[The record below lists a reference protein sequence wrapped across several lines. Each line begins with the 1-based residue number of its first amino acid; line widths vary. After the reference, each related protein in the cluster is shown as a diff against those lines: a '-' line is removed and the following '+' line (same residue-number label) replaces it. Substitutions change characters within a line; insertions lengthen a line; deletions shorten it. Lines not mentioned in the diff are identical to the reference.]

1 MAIVQISKIQQRSGN
16 LVDLPQLDE
25 AEFGWA
31 SDSKRLFI
39 GKTTPNENIEVLTGY
54 SEISFSQID
63 GSVGNLNIN
72 PLTVEDGQVLTYD
85 GSNWVNRGGTS
96 GGLINLGN
104 VSNVKISGG
113 AIGYVLE
120 TDGLGNLAWTP
131 KSTIIAYIEN
141 VTQASPGVVT
151 TTQDNFFTESAEITI
166 TDAPGMTQ
174 LNGGTF
180 YVDILTSNT
189 FALYSDPGLTIPV
202 DTQSSNSFSAYAY
215 TSVSA
220 TTVSTNVIT
229 VGNSAL
235 VALNDPI
242 RFLGDVANTNL
253 ENNVTY
259 YVKTKPSGTEITVS
273 NQLLANGSAGNTLS
287 LLTRT
292 GLSANLYVEGGRAV
306 SAVGGAGTS
315 AAQGSNTTIQFNNNN
330 ILDGDADFTF
340 DFGASPK
347 LMSLNGN
354 ANVGNLNSNGVVT
367 ATRFISNVAT
377 GTTPIQVNSTT
388 RVSNLNVAYS
398 NVTDFVNITTA
409 STGTFYPVLTNALT
423 GNVAEFA
430 NSALAFNALTGNLST
445 TLLNV
450 TANANI
456 GNTLGVAGVATFAA
470 NANVTGNLNVTA
482 NANVTGRLNISN
494 VATFS
499 ANANV
504 TGNLNVTA
512 NANIGTNLHL
522 TGTAFVGANANV
534 TGNLNVTA
542 NANVTGGLNVTN
554 IATFSANANVS
565 GNLNVTGNIFGANL
579 YQNGTRVF
587 KYTASNTAPT
597 SPVAGD
603 QWYYIADDIL
613 YSYINDGTTSQ
624 WVDIFDPSFP
634 PSDTAATAN
643 TIAQRDLNASLT
655 ANLFYGTGMRNTG
668 ANATG
673 NIGSSS
679 GYFNTVF
686 AQATSALYADLAEKF
701 ETDQVYPVGTVIVIG
716 GEKEATQ
723 STVEHDTKVIGVIS
737 DKPSYLMNA
746 GSLGQP
752 IALTGRVPCRVTGKV
767 RRGDILV
774 TSDVPGVAAVLDPVK
789 HRHGCTFAKA
799 LSEWSGE
806 GEGIIEVIV
815 GRM

>member
-31 SDSKRLFI
+31 SDTKRLFI

-72 PLTVEDGQVLTYD
+72 PLSVEDGQVLAFNGT
-85 GSNWVNRGGTS
+85 NWVNRGGDA
-96 GGLINLGN
+96 GGLINLGD
-104 VSNVKISGG
+104 VSNVKIYGG
-113 AIGYVLE
+113 AISYVLE

-131 KSTIIAYIEN
+131 KSTVTAFIEN

-151 TTQDNFFTESAEITI
+151 TTQDNFFTDSAEITI
-166 TDAPGMTQ
+166 TNAPGMTQ
-174 LNGGTF
+174 LNGGSF
-180 YVDILTSNT
+180 YVDVLTSNT
-189 FALYSDPGLTIPV
+189 FALYADPGLTIPV
-202 DTQSSNSFSAYAY
+202 DTQSGNGFSEFAY
-215 TSVSA
+215 TSVSN
-220 TTVSTNVIT
+220 TYSTGGVID
-229 VGNSAL
+229 VGDSTL
-235 VALNDPI
+235 FTLNQAVK
-242 RFLGDVANTNL
+242 FVGDVSNTNL
-253 ENNVTY
+253 TTSGTY
-259 YVKTKPSGTEITVS
+259 YIKTIPSSTEVTVS
-273 NQLLANGSAGNTLS
+273 FELLPNGVAGDTQS
-287 LLTRT
+287 LQAKSGLTA
-292 GLSANLYVEGGRAV
+292 SMYAIGGRAI
-306 SAVGGAGTS
+306 SSIGGAGAT

-340 DFGASPK
+340 DFAPLSGPK
-347 LMSLNGN
+347 LLTVNGN
-354 ANVGNLNSNGVVT
+354 ANVGNLNASSVVT

-388 RVSNLNVAYS
+388 RVANLNVAYS

-409 STGTFYPVLTNALT
+409 TTGTFYPMLTNALT

-430 NSALAFNALTGNLST
+430 NSALTFNALTGNLST

-450 TANANI
+450 TSDANI
-456 GNTLGVAGVATFAA
+456 VGNLGVTA
-470 NANVTGNLNVTA
+470 NTIVNNFVSNNFANVGGNLNVT
-482 NANVTGRLNISN
+482 
-494 VATFS
+494 

-512 NANIGTNLHL
+512 NANITANLSANNTAVGNLL
-522 TGTAFVGANANV
+522 TVGANANV

-542 NANVTGGLNVTN
+542 NANITANLRANNGTINNLLTVG
-554 IATFSANANVS
+554 ANANVT

-587 KYTASNTAPT
+587 KYTAANTAPANAV
-597 SPVAGD
+597 PGD
-603 QWYYIADDIL
+603 QWYYVAGDVL

-634 PSDTAATAN
+634 PSATSATAN

-655 ANLFYGTGMRNTG
+655 ANLYYGTGMRNTG

-673 NIGSSS
+673 NIGSAS

-723 STVEHDTKVIGVIS
+723 STTPHDTKVIGVIS

-746 GSLGQP
+746 GALGQP
-752 IALTGRVPCRVTGKV
+752 IGLTGRVPCRVKGKV
-767 RRGDILV
+767 NRGDILV
-774 TSDVPGVAAVLDPVK
+774 TSDVPGVAQALDPVSF
-789 HRHGCTFAKA
+789 RHGCTFAKA
-799 LSEWSGE
+799 LGEWNEES
-806 GEGIIEVIV
+806 EGIIEVIV
-815 GRM
+815 GRI

>member
-31 SDSKRLFI
+31 SDTKRLFI

-72 PLTVEDGQVLTYD
+72 PLSVEDGQVLAFNGT
-85 GSNWVNRGGTS
+85 NWVNRGGDA
-96 GGLINLGN
+96 GGLITLGD
-104 VSNVKISGG
+104 VSNVKILGG
-113 AIGYVLE
+113 AISYVLE

-131 KSTIIAYIEN
+131 KSTVTAFIEN

-151 TTQDNFFTESAEITI
+151 TTQDNFFTDSSEITI
-166 TDAPGMTQ
+166 TNAPGMTQ
-174 LNGGTF
+174 LNGGSF
-180 YVDILTSNT
+180 YVDVLTSNT
-189 FALYSDPGLTIPV
+189 FALYSDPGLTVPV
-202 DTQSSNSFSAYAY
+202 DTQSSNGFSEFAY
-215 TSVSA
+215 TSVSN
-220 TTVSTNVIT
+220 TSSTGGVIDVGDSTLFTVNQAVKF
-229 VGNSAL
+229 V
-235 VALNDPI
+235 
-242 RFLGDVANTNL
+242 GDVSNTNL
-253 ENNVTY
+253 TNSNTY
-259 YVKTKPSGTEITVS
+259 YIKTKPSSTQVTVS
-273 NQLLANGSAGNTLS
+273 YELLPNGVAGETQS
-287 LLTRT
+287 LQAET
-292 GLSANLYVEGGRAV
+292 GLTASMYAIGGRAI
-306 SAVGGAGTS
+306 SSIGGAGATG
-315 AAQGSNTTIQFNNNN
+315 AQGSNTTIQFNNNN

-340 DFGASPK
+340 DFAPASGPK
-347 LMSLNGN
+347 LLTVNGN
-354 ANVGNLNSNGVVT
+354 ANVGNLNASDVVT

-388 RVSNLNVAYS
+388 RVANLNVAYS

-409 STGTFYPVLTNALT
+409 TTGTFYPMLTNALT

-430 NSALAFNALTGNLST
+430 NSALTFNALTGNLST

-450 TANANI
+450 TSNANI
-456 GNTLGVAGVATFAA
+456 VGNLGVTA
-470 NANVTGNLNVTA
+470 NAIVNNFVSNNFANVGGNLNVT
-482 NANVTGRLNISN
+482 
-494 VATFS
+494 

-512 NANIGTNLHL
+512 NANITANLSANNAAVGNLL
-522 TGTAFVGANANV
+522 TVGANANV
-534 TGNLNVTA
+534 T
-542 NANVTGGLNVTN
+542 
-554 IATFSANANVS
+554 

-587 KYTASNTAPT
+587 KYTAANTAPANAV
-597 SPVAGD
+597 PGD
-603 QWYYIADDIL
+603 QWYYVAGDVL

-655 ANLFYGTGMRNTG
+655 ANIFYGTGMRNTG

-673 NIGSSS
+673 NIGSAS

-701 ETDQVYPVGTVIVIG
+701 ETDQIYPVGTVIVIG

-723 STVEHDTKVIGVIS
+723 STVSHDTKVIGVIS

-746 GSLGQP
+746 GALGQP
-752 IALTGRVPCRVTGKV
+752 IGLTGRVPCRVKGKV
-767 RRGDILV
+767 KRGDILV
-774 TSDVPGVAAVLDPVK
+774 TSDVPGVAETLDPVSF
-789 HRHGCTFAKA
+789 RHGCTFAKA
-799 LSEWSGE
+799 LGEWNEES
-806 GEGIIEVIV
+806 EGIIEVIV
-815 GRM
+815 GRI